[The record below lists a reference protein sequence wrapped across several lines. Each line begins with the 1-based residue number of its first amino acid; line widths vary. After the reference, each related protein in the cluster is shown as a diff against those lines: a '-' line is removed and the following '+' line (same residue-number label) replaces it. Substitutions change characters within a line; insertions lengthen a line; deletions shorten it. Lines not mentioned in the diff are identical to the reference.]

1 MSERLE
7 INTFFTPDAPGTV
20 FINEEELRS
29 LIDIVE
35 AHGFQI
41 TWNNDLHP
49 HHEE

>member
-1 MSERLE
+1 MSESLV
-7 INTFFTPDAPGTV
+7 IDTFYSPEAPDLV
-20 FINEEELRS
+20 FINQEDLRS

-49 HHEE
+49 QYEE